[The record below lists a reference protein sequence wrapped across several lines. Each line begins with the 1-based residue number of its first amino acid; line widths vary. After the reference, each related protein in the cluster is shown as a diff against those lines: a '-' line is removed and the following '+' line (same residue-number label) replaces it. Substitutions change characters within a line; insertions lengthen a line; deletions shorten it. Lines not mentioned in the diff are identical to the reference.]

1 MLIRHQKC
9 DKDIRFQNLFQN
21 QNYFL
26 DWPLSR
32 IKFGT
37 DLKLIND
44 EKKTKQLF
52 LKLFLSLHYFMSQVA
67 YVTSIFYTKLAFQSQ
82 NYQHYV

>member
-37 DLKLIND
+37 DLKLINNNK
-44 EKKTKQLF
+44 KKTIISKTIPISAL
-52 LKLFLSLHYFMSQVA
+52 L
-67 YVTSIFYTKLAFQSQ
+67 YVTSGLRD
-82 NYQHYV
+82 